1 VGATER
7 AERRELVEG
16 AVMETEPQGMT
27 IVCWSGELDKVWPQ
41 YILATTGAAYGMEVT
56 MFCTFWGLFPLK
68 RPEVK
73 ITGDNWMTKMMGA
86 MNNQRLSHLNFGGAG
101 PKMMLKIADNH
112 KVAPPSELMEVAKEL
127 GVKLAPCQ
135 MTMDLMGLKRED
147 LIDGIEEPLGAAAA
161 VAAMQRSSINLFI

>member
-1 VGATER
+1 MQDDGVDR
-7 AERRELVEG
+7 
-16 AVMETEPQGMT
+16 MM
-27 IVCWSGELDKVWPQ
+27 IVAWSGELDKIWPQ

-73 ITGDNWMTKMMGA
+73 ITGDNWMTKLLGVA
-86 MNNQRLSHLNFGGAG
+86 NNERLSHLNFGGAG
-101 PKMMLKIADNH
+101 PKMMRSIAKRH
-112 KVAPPSELMEVAKEL
+112 KVAPPDELFGVAREL

-147 LIDGIEEPLGAAAA
+147 LVDGLEEPLGAAAA
-161 VAAMQRSSINLFI
+161 VSVMQRSKINLFI